1 MAQAETVASNED
13 QSFTF
18 VKGDFKDLPALVT
31 KLQDARDPLSQ
42 HILDSFGTV
51 TKRLLE
57 GYDPSRPDD
66 QDLREALTSELNSF
80 THAGPLYDEERFA
93 DVGVTAEARRL
104 IQQRPEGAELVR
116 LNTILLEIAYPDELS
131 WNIASE
137 PEQPIDRVQTGMRV
151 EKRML
156 KVLKALAE
164 LHEMSL
170 GELVED
176 IVLHAFAGV
185 STYDHPRWLERIEA
199 LKGVYGMDYS
209 AHDSRRFAEPENP
222 P

>member
-1 MAQAETVASNED
+1 MAQSETVNKNED
-13 QSFTF
+13 QYFTF
-18 VKGDFKDLPALVT
+18 VKTNLKDLPALVT
-31 KLQDARDPLSQ
+31 ELRDAQDALSQ
-42 HILDSFGTV
+42 HILDAFDTE

-57 GYDPSRPDD
+57 AYDASAADD
-66 QDLREALTSELNSF
+66 QDLREALVRELNAL

-93 DVGVTAEARRL
+93 EVAVTAEALRL

-131 WNIASE
+131 WNLATE
-137 PEQPIDRVQTGMRV
+137 PKLPIERVQTGMRI

-156 KVLKALAE
+156 KVLKGLAE

-199 LKGVYGMDYS
+199 LKGVYSMDYD
-209 AHDSRRFAEPENP
+209 AHASRRFAEPDTT
-222 P
+222 